1 MSESSCTTLG
11 VCQFRYLDN
20 LCLLVAGNDHLGYA
34 LAVVDDKLFARQ
46 VYESASMV
54 PGLLR
59 TVMPFFRARP
69 LRGLTCAS

>member
-20 LCLLVAGNDHLGYA
+20 LCLLVAGNDHLG
-34 LAVVDDKLFARQ
+34 
-46 VYESASMV
+46 
-54 PGLLR
+54 
-59 TVMPFFRARP
+59 MPFFRARP